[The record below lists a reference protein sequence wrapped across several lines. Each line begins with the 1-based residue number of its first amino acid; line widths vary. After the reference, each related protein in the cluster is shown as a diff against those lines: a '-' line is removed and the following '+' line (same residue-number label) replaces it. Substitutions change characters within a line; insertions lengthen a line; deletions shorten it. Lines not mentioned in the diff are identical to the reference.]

1 MSFLDSTRSLTVD
14 PTANAQMLHRG
25 SASGEGGGTAG
36 AEIEFV
42 WVEWLVIQGRSRKG
56 LVSPCTAGRCHSC
69 LLFFK
74 RAWDVPFGMGLWR
87 ALSTSQGFEP

>member
-14 PTANAQMLHRG
+14 PTANAPLLHRQG
-25 SASGEGGGTAG
+25 VSGAGGGTAG

-42 WVEWLVIQGRSRKG
+42 GVEWLVIQGRSRKG
-56 LVSPCTAGRCHSC
+56 LVSPCTAAGCQSC

-74 RAWDVPFGMGLWR
+74 RAWDVP
-87 ALSTSQGFEP
+87 

>member
-14 PTANAQMLHRG
+14 PTANAPLLHREG
-25 SASGEGGGTAG
+25 SSGAGSETAG

-42 WVEWLVIQGRSRKG
+42 LVEWLVIQGRSRKS
-56 LVSPCTAGRCHSC
+56 LVLPCTAGGGQSC

-74 RAWDVPFGMGLWR
+74 RARDVPFGMGLWR